1 MKHSK
6 DGKRTKSYDGNGAE
20 LLLDDEEALIPKQQ
34 TMEDEQPL
42 VKREDESMEYASP
55 SLLSVQKPAAAVGGL
70 GILLLLLMVLVV
82 QGRPLQAP
90 RVTRLATEATTW
102 VEMLPPDVVSH
113 LDKEVDPCDDLYTF
127 SCGSW
132 RKNVEIPEDT
142 SSVSLPFST
151 LQDKNERVVKNG
163 MQHGWPIVSELYDSC
178 MNFNNTS
185 STTADDASLK
195 VLLPVLEQ
203 IATTKTKKKLFRL
216 TGVLYQSGTNLV
228 TELSVYADA
237 REATVHVLYAWQNG
251 LSLPDIQYYLDRKM
265 FDSIS
270 DAFHAYVV
278 KLFVLVGWEPRAA
291 ASQASTVIGFEQMLA
306 PLYEPL
312 DDPVA
317 TYNRMSVAQA
327 ADKYPLVFSHFL
339 NGVGLLR
346 NLTDQNADVI
356 VRTPEFFRRVEKLV
370 TGDSVTLETLKA
382 VLIGQKKRS
391 PRWKACL
398 DLVTASFPVLV
409 GKYFG
414 HLQFD
419 KASEQ
424 LASQLVAQVKV
435 SMRKNIKQAD
445 WLDGPTRQAAIE
457 KVGKMTHLIGYS
469 TLSEHFP
476 YKLHGDALLTD
487 NMRIIMKHQFNQVI
501 GRIGGPVNRNE
512 WTTSSADVDAM
523 YNPTMNQIILPAG
536 ILQSPFFASESHPAR
551 NFGSIGFIIS
561 HELTHGF
568 DSSGK
573 YYASDG
579 NLRNWW
585 SSDTATKFSQR
596 SDCLVKQY
604 NSFAV
609 TSNADHNKVL
619 GHVDGTYT
627 LMENIADN
635 GGLKLSFN
643 AYQTYNKK
651 QVRELSKVSETEATK
666 LISPMSQVE
675 RNLPADVADK
685 LFFISFAQTFCG
697 KASDIMMKESLITDS
712 HSPPRWRING
722 AASNSHDFAR
732 VFSCPASSPMNPKTK
747 CQLW

>member
-20 LLLDDEEALIPKQQ
+20 LLLDDEEALILKQQ
-34 TMEDEQPL
+34 TMEDEEPL

-55 SLLSVQKPAAAVGGL
+55 SPLSAQKPAAAWAVGGL
-70 GILLLLLMVLVV
+70 GILLLLVMVLVV
-82 QGRPLQAP
+82 HGRPLQAP

-132 RKNVEIPEDT
+132 QRNVEIPEDT
-142 SSVSLPFST
+142 SSVSLSFST
-151 LQDKNERVVKNG
+151 LQDKNEKVVKNG
-163 MQHGWPIVSELYDSC
+163 MQHGWPIESELYDSC

-216 TGVLYQSGTNLV
+216 AGVLYQSGTNLV

-370 TGDSVTLETLKA
+370 TGDSVTLKTLKA
-382 VLIGQKKRS
+382 VLIGQKRS

-398 DLVTASFPVLV
+398 DLVTASFPALV

-469 TLSEHFP
+469 TLFEHFP

-512 WTTSSADVDAM
+512 WTTSSADVNAM

-536 ILQSPFFASESHPAR
+536 ILSRHFSLLNPTLHAT
-551 NFGSIGFIIS
+551 
-561 HELTHGF
+561 LVLLVL
-568 DSSGK
+568 SSVTNSRM
-573 YYASDG
+573 A
-579 NLRNWW
+579 LIVLE
-585 SSDTATKFSQR
+585 DTTP
-596 SDCLVKQY
+596 VT
-604 NSFAV
+604 FAV

-643 AYQTYNKK
+643 AYQTYIKK

-675 RNLPADVADK
+675 RSLPADVADK